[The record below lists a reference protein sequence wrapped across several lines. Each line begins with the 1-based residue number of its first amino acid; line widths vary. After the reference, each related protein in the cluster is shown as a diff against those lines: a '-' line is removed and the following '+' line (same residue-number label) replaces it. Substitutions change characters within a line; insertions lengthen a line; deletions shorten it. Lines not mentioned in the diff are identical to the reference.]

1 MVDAIVSLA
10 IEKLGAFI
18 AQEVNI
24 LLEVKDNLRWLKD
37 ELRYLH
43 SSVRSAESRLEE
55 EQIRNWVE
63 DVRDVANDA
72 IKILSD
78 FSAHQEE
85 YAAPKQGIW
94 DRVRACFCLIKEEAT
109 LYDIG
114 KEIDSI
120 KKRIEVIKNRRNE
133 YRIDNILATPNK
145 QQKER
150 TLLRITAINNQVEV
164 VGFEDDFKT
173 LMGELNSED
182 LSLKVISIHGMGGLG
197 KTSLAT
203 KLYNSSELRNF
214 DTRAKVCVSN
224 EYNIKDVLKRIVTS
238 FMGAEYE
245 QKLSTM
251 DEYHLLQH
259 LPELLQS
266 RGRYLVLIDDIWDIK
281 VWDQIKIAFP
291 NQKNG
296 SRIIITTRNKTVA
309 ETVDDKSFVHQLRF
323 LTEDE
328 SWELFCK
335 RAKPTTQN
343 MEKLGK
349 EMVGK
354 CRGLPLAIVV
364 LSGLLLHYMSYDY
377 WSKVKEHIW
386 RHLKDGGSF
395 QIEEILS
402 LSYNDLSPQMKD
414 CFLYLARYPEDH
426 VIDPDELKRL
436 WIAEEFISEAEEGEG
451 VIMEDMAENCLNELI
466 NRNLLQVNKLRWSG
480 QVESCRVHDLV
491 RDLAIKKA
499 KEHKL
504 LVVLDSGKHHP
515 ELIHL
520 LEGQPRHAIYNEIG
534 EYLKLV
540 EHRFDALRLRSL
552 TLVRYFGAKLELK
565 EMKLV
570 CSKFKNLKILDMD
583 RVHLKKIPEEIGDL
597 VHLRYLGLMGP
608 ELYSPITIEIPA
620 SIGKLKKLQ
629 TLHGRRNTDYTVPKE
644 ICELHELRHL
654 HIRISGSL
662 NIGTHQ
668 TKLQTLDRI
677 EYKEWMKIDTVN
689 LTNLHTLSICDKD
702 DEEEEEYSYT
712 LESVANLTSLQTL
725 ALWIN
730 VEIPTLKPLSSCNR
744 LKSVSL
750 LNTLKDPSELRHLP
764 DSITDLSLI
773 GSELTEDPMPTLGSL
788 LNLTALELGPYVY
801 MGNKMVCSENGFP
814 SLQIL
819 RLKELEELEE
829 LEVGDGAFP
838 SLKQFQRVGC
848 LKLKNIPV
856 QLAERVCPWV
866 ELDDLTF
873 NLNFI

>member
-37 ELRYLH
+37 ELRYLQ

-72 IKILSD
+72 LKILSD
-78 FSAHQEE
+78 FSAHQQE
-85 YAAPKQGIW
+85 YAAPKQGIL
-94 DRVRACFCLIKEEAT
+94 DRVRACVCLIKEEAT

-150 TLLRITAINNQVEV
+150 TLLRITAINDQVEV

-173 LMGELNSED
+173 LKAELNSED
-182 LSLKVISIHGMGGLG
+182 LSLKVISIHGMGGSG

-214 DTRAKVCVSN
+214 KTRAKVCVSN
-224 EYNIKDVLKRIVTS
+224 DYNIKDVLKRIIKS
-238 FMGAEYE
+238 FMGLEHE

-251 DEYHLLQH
+251 DEYDLLQY
-259 LPELLQS
+259 LTKLLED
-266 RGRYLVLIDDIWDIK
+266 RGCYLALIDDIWDIK
-281 VWDQIKIAFP
+281 AWIQIKDAFP
-291 NQKNG
+291 DQKNG
-296 SRIIITTRNKTVA
+296 SRIIITTRNKKVA
-309 ETVDDKSFVHQLRF
+309 EMADGKCFVHQLRF

-335 RAKPTTQN
+335 RAEPTTPN
-343 MEKLGK
+343 LKKLGR
-349 EMVGK
+349 EMVSK

-364 LSGLLLHYMSYDY
+364 LSGLLSHNMSYNY

-386 RHLKDGGSF
+386 RQLNVGGSF

-402 LSYNDLSPQMKD
+402 LSFNDLSPQMKD

-436 WIAEEFISEAEEGEG
+436 WIGEEFMSEAEEGEG
-451 VIMEDMAENCLNELI
+451 VIMEDLAEDCLKELI
-466 NRNLLQVNKLRWSG
+466 NRNLLQVNDLRWNG
-480 QVESCRVHDLV
+480 QVKSCRVHDLV

-520 LEGQPRHAIYNEIG
+520 FEGQPRHVIYNEIG

-540 EHRFDALRLRSL
+540 ERRFDALLVRSL
-552 TLVRYFGAKLELK
+552 AVVNYLSGKYELK

-570 CSKFKNLKILDMD
+570 CARFKNLKVLDMTS
-583 RVHLKKIPEEIGDL
+583 VYSKIIPEEIGDL
-597 VHLRYLGLMGP
+597 VHLKYLGLMGR
-608 ELYSPITIEIPA
+608 EKYSTIPIDIPA

-629 TLHGRRNTDYTVPKE
+629 TLHGRGTTDYRVPRE

-654 HIRISGSL
+654 HIDVTGSL

-668 TKLQTLDRI
+668 TKLQTLLQI
-677 EYKEWMKIDTVN
+677 SCKEWMKIDTVN
-689 LTNLHTLSICDKD
+689 LTNLHTLSINKVI
-702 DEEEEEYSYT
+702 EEGYSYT
-712 LESVANLTSLQTL
+712 LESVSNLTSLQTFTL
-725 ALWIN
+725 YFYS

-744 LKSVSL
+744 LKSVYL
-750 LNTLKDPSELRHLP
+750 WGILKDPSELRHLP
-764 DSITDLSLI
+764 DSITDLSLRVI
-773 GSELTEDPMPTLGSL
+773 EFTEDPMPTLGSL
-788 LNLTALELGPYVY
+788 SNLTALLLDNVY
-801 MGNKMVCSENGFP
+801 RGNKMVCSENGFP

-819 RLKELEELEE
+819 RLEGFFNLEE

-838 SLKQFQRVGC
+838 SLKQFQTILC
-848 LKLKNIPV
+848 PSLKKIPV
-856 QLAERVCPWV
+856 QLAER
-866 ELDDLTF
+866 
-873 NLNFI
+873 

>member
-1 MVDAIVSLA
+1 MVDAIVSFA
-10 IEKLGAFI
+10 IEKLGEFI

-37 ELRYLH
+37 ELRYLQ
-43 SSVRSAESRLEE
+43 SSIRSAESRLEE

-63 DVRDVANDA
+63 DVIDVANDA

-78 FSAHQEE
+78 FSAHQQE
-85 YAAPKQGIW
+85 YAAPKQGIL
-94 DRVRACFCLIKEEAT
+94 DRVRACVCLIKEEAT

-114 KEIDSI
+114 KEIDSL
-120 KKRIEVIKNRRNE
+120 KKRIEVIKNRRND

-173 LMGELNSED
+173 LKAELNSED

-266 RGRYLVLIDDIWDIK
+266 QGRYLVLIDDIWDIK
-281 VWDQIKIAFP
+281 VWDQIKTAFP

-309 ETVDDKSFVHQLRF
+309 ETVDDKCFVHQLRF

-364 LSGLLLHYMSYDY
+364 LSSLLLHNMSYEY

-402 LSYNDLSPQMKD
+402 LSFNDLSPQIKD

-426 VIDPDELKRL
+426 VIDLDKLKRL

-451 VIMEDMAENCLNELI
+451 VIMEDLAEDCLNELI
-466 NRNLLQVNKLRWSG
+466 NRNLLQVNDLRWNG
-480 QVESCRVHDLV
+480 QVQGCRVHDLV

-504 LVVLDSGKHHP
+504 LVVLESGKHHP

-520 LEGQPRHAIYNEIG
+520 LEGQPRHVIYNEIG

-540 EHRFDALRLRSL
+540 ERRFDALLVRSL
-552 TLVRYFGAKLELK
+552 AVVNYLSGKYELK

-570 CSKFKNLKILDMD
+570 CARFKNLKVLDMD
-583 RVHLKKIPEEIGDL
+583 SVHSKKIPKEIGDL
-597 VHLRYLGLMGP
+597 VHLKYLGLMGHEEYP
-608 ELYSPITIEIPA
+608 IEIPA

-629 TLHGRRNTDYTVPKE
+629 TLHGRWTTYYTVPRE

-654 HIRISGSL
+654 AINLLKKDYVFVLGNVLWDFRRRDDSPRGS
-662 NIGTHQ
+662 TF
-668 TKLQTLDRI
+668 
-677 EYKEWMKIDTVN
+677 
-689 LTNLHTLSICDKD
+689 
-702 DEEEEEYSYT
+702 
-712 LESVANLTSLQTL
+712 
-725 ALWIN
+725 
-730 VEIPTLKPLSSCNR
+730 
-744 LKSVSL
+744 
-750 LNTLKDPSELRHLP
+750 
-764 DSITDLSLI
+764 
-773 GSELTEDPMPTLGSL
+773 
-788 LNLTALELGPYVY
+788 LNLEDSAGPD
-801 MGNKMVCSENGFP
+801 KTT
-814 SLQIL
+814 
-819 RLKELEELEE
+819 
-829 LEVGDGAFP
+829 D
-838 SLKQFQRVGC
+838 
-848 LKLKNIPV
+848 
-856 QLAERVCPWV
+856 
-866 ELDDLTF
+866 
-873 NLNFI
+873 

>member
-37 ELRYLH
+37 ELRYLQ

-85 YAAPKQGIW
+85 YAAPKRGIL
-94 DRVRACFCLIKEEAT
+94 DRVRGCVCVCNGEVM

-114 KEIDSI
+114 KEIESL
-120 KKRIEVIKNRRNE
+120 KRRIEVIKNRRNE

-164 VGFEDDFKT
+164 VGFEDDFKI
-173 LMGELNSED
+173 LKAELDSKD
-182 LSLKVISIHGMGGLG
+182 LALKVISIHGMGGLG

-266 RGRYLVLIDDIWDIK
+266 QGRYLVLIDDIWDIK

-291 NQKNG
+291 NQKNR
-296 SRIIITTRNKTVA
+296 SRIIITTRNKKVA
-309 ETVDDKSFVHQLRF
+309 EMADGKCFVHQLRF

-335 RAKPTTQN
+335 RAEPTIQN
-343 MEKLGK
+343 LKKLGR

-364 LSGLLLHYMSYDY
+364 LSGLLSHNMSYEY

-386 RHLKDGGSF
+386 RHLKDDDLSP
-395 QIEEILS
+395 QIGEILS

-426 VIDPDELKRL
+426 VIDLDELKRL

-451 VIMEDMAENCLNELI
+451 VIMEDLAEDCLNELI
-466 NRNLLQVNKLRWSG
+466 NRNLLQVNDLRWNG
-480 QVESCRVHDLV
+480 QVQGCRVHDLV

-504 LVVLDSGKHHP
+504 LVVLESGKHHP
-515 ELIHL
+515 EHIHL
-520 LEGQPRHAIYNEIG
+520 LEGQPRHVIYNEIG

-540 EHRFDALRLRSL
+540 ERRFDALLVRSL
-552 TLVRYFGAKLELK
+552 AVVNYLSGKYELE

-570 CSKFKNLKILDMD
+570 CARFKNLKVLDMTS
-583 RVHLKKIPEEIGDL
+583 VHSEVIPEEIGDL
-597 VHLRYLGLMGP
+597 VHLKYLGLMGR
-608 ELYSPITIEIPA
+608 EKYSKIPIDIPA

-629 TLHGRRNTDYTVPKE
+629 TLHGRRSTDYTVPRE

-654 HIRISGSL
+654 AINVTGSL
-662 NIGTHQ
+662 NIGKHQ
-668 TKLQTLDRI
+668 TKLRTLLSID
-677 EYKEWMKIDTVN
+677 YKEWMKIDTVN
-689 LTNLHTLSICDKD
+689 LTNLHTLFIYGQSN
-702 DEEEEEYSYT
+702 SYT
-712 LESVANLTSLQTL
+712 LESVANLTSLQTFTL
-725 ALWIN
+725 LFIF

-744 LKSVSL
+744 LKSVDL
-750 LNTLKDPSELRHLP
+750 TGILKDPSELRHLP
-764 DSITDLSLI
+764 DSITDLSLVDTK
-773 GSELTEDPMPTLGSL
+773 LTEDPMPTLGSL
-788 LNLTALELGPYVY
+788 SNLTALHLGSNVY
-801 MGNKMVCSENGFP
+801 RGNKMVCSENGFP

-819 RLKELEELEE
+819 ILYNFLNLEE
-829 LEVGDGAFP
+829 LEVGDRAFP
-838 SLKQFQRVGC
+838 SLKQFQRFGC
-848 LKLKNIPV
+848 IKLKNIPV
-856 QLAERVCPWV
+856 QLAEC
-866 ELDDLTF
+866 LQ
-873 NLNFI
+873 NS

>member
-37 ELRYLH
+37 ELRYLQ

-85 YAAPKQGIW
+85 YAAPKQGIL
-94 DRVRACFCLIKEEAT
+94 DRVRACVCVCNREVM

-114 KEIDSI
+114 KEIESLQ
-120 KKRIEVIKNRRNE
+120 KRILLIKNRRND
-133 YRIDNILATPNK
+133 YRIDNILATPKK

-173 LMGELNSED
+173 LMGELNSKD

-281 VWDQIKIAFP
+281 VWDQVKIAFP

-296 SRIIITTRNKTVA
+296 SRIIITTRNKKVA
-309 ETVDDKSFVHQLRF
+309 EMTNVLADDKCFVHQLRF

-335 RAKPTTQN
+335 RAEPTTPN
-343 MEKLGK
+343 MKKLGR

-364 LSGLLLHYMSYDY
+364 LSGLLSHNMSYDY

-386 RHLKDGGSF
+386 RHLKDDDLSP
-395 QIEEILS
+395 QIGEILS
-402 LSYNDLSPQMKD
+402 LSFNDLSPQMKD

-451 VIMEDMAENCLNELI
+451 VIMEDLAEDCLNELI
-466 NRNLLQVNKLRWSG
+466 NRNLLQVNDLRWNG
-480 QVESCRVHDLV
+480 QVQGCRVHDLV

-540 EHRFDALRLRSL
+540 ERRFDALCVRSL
-552 TLVRYFGAKLELK
+552 AVVNYLRGKDELK
-565 EMKLV
+565 EMKLA
-570 CSKFKNLKILDMD
+570 CARFKNLKVLDMD
-583 RVHLKKIPEEIGDL
+583 SVQSKRIPEEIGDL
-597 VHLRYLGLMGP
+597 VHLKYLGLMGL
-608 ELYSPITIEIPA
+608 EEYSDDPIEIPA

-629 TLHGRRNTDYTVPKE
+629 TLHGRWRTDYTVPPE

-654 HIRISGSL
+654 DIDVTGSL

-677 EYKEWMKIDTVN
+677 ECKEWMKIDTVN
-689 LTNLHTLSICDKD
+689 LTKLHTLCIYGEKYQSN
-702 DEEEEEYSYT
+702 SYR
-712 LESVANLTSLQTL
+712 LESVANLTSLQTFTL
-725 ALWIN
+725 FFRS

-744 LKSVSL
+744 LKSMSL
-750 LNTLKDPSELRHLP
+750 VGTLKDPSELRHLP
-764 DSITDLSLI
+764 DSITDLSLRV
-773 GSELTEDPMPTLGSL
+773 SEFTEDPMPTLGSL
-788 LNLTALELGPYVY
+788 SNLTALQLDNVY
-801 MGNKMVCSENGFP
+801 RGNKMVCSENGFP

-819 RLKELEELEE
+819 ILFDFQNLEE

-848 LKLKNIPV
+848 IKLKNIPV
-856 QLAERVCPWV
+856 QLAER
-866 ELDDLTF
+866 LQ
-873 NLNFI
+873 NS

>member
-37 ELRYLH
+37 ELRYLQ

-78 FSAHQEE
+78 FSAHQQE
-85 YAAPKQGIW
+85 YAAPKQGIL
-94 DRVRACFCLIKEEAT
+94 DRVRACVCLIKEEAT

-224 EYNIKDVLKRIVTS
+224 EYDIKDVVKRIAKS

-251 DEYHLLQH
+251 DEYDLLQH
-259 LPELLQS
+259 LSELLQS

-296 SRIIITTRNKTVA
+296 SRIIITTRNKKVA
-309 ETVDDKSFVHQLRF
+309 EMADGKCFVHQLRF

-335 RAKPTTQN
+335 RAQATTPN
-343 MEKLGK
+343 LKKLGK
-349 EMVGK
+349 EMVSK

-364 LSGLLLHYMSYDY
+364 LSGLLSHNMSYDY

-386 RHLKDGGSF
+386 RHLKDNDLSP
-395 QIEEILS
+395 QIGEILS
-402 LSYNDLSPQMKD
+402 LSFNDLSPQMKD

-451 VIMEDMAENCLNELI
+451 VIMEDLAEDCLKELI
-466 NRNLLQVNKLRWSG
+466 NRNLLQVNDLRWNS

-504 LVVLDSGKHHP
+504 LVVLDSGKHLTDP
-515 ELIHL
+515 IHL
-520 LEGQPRHAIYNEIG
+520 LEGQACHVIYNDGIG
-534 EYLKLV
+534 VYLQFV
-540 EHRFDALRLRSL
+540 ERRFDASRLRSL
-552 TLVRYFGAKLELK
+552 ALVNYSKLELK
-565 EMKLV
+565 EMKLL
-570 CSKFKNLKILDMD
+570 CTRFKNIKVLDMISVGLE
-583 RVHLKKIPEEIGDL
+583 RIPEEIGDL
-597 VHLRYLGLMGP
+597 VHLKYLGLMGHEDGSDDP
-608 ELYSPITIEIPA
+608 IEIPA

-629 TLHGRRNTDYTVPKE
+629 TLHGRRSTYYTVPRE

-654 HIRISGSL
+654 DINVTGSL

-668 TKLQTLDRI
+668 TKLQTLFGRI
-677 EYKEWMKIDTVN
+677 SCKEWMKIDTVN
-689 LTNLHTLSICDKD
+689 LTNLHTLSIFDKGGI
-702 DEEEEEYSYT
+702 EEGYSYT
-712 LESVANLTSLQTL
+712 LESVANLTSLQTFIL
-725 ALWIN
+725 LFIF

-744 LKSVSL
+744 LKSVFL
-750 LNTLKDPSELRHLP
+750 FGILRNPSELRHLP
-764 DSITDLSLI
+764 DSITDLSLVNTKF
-773 GSELTEDPMPTLGSL
+773 TEDPMPTLGSL
-788 LNLTALELGPYVY
+788 SNLTALELGPSVY
-801 MGNKMVCSENGFP
+801 RGNKMVCSENGFP

-819 RLKELEELEE
+819 KLKDFVDLEE

-838 SLKQFQRVGC
+838 SLKQFQTC
-848 LKLKNIPV
+848 DCPKLKNIPV
-856 QLAERVCPWV
+856 QLAERVGPWV
-866 ELDDLTF
+866 G
-873 NLNFI
+873 

>member
-24 LLEVKDNLRWLKD
+24 LLEVKDDLRWLKD
-37 ELRYLH
+37 ELRYLQ

-85 YAAPKQGIW
+85 YAAPKQGIL

-114 KEIDSI
+114 KEIDSL
-120 KKRIEVIKNRRNE
+120 KKRIELIKNRRND

-296 SRIIITTRNKTVA
+296 SRIIITTRNKKVA
-309 ETVDDKSFVHQLRF
+309 EMADDKCFVHQLRF

-515 ELIHL
+515 ELIYL

-534 EYLKLV
+534 E
-540 EHRFDALRLRSL
+540 
-552 TLVRYFGAKLELK
+552 YFGAKLELK

-583 RVHLKKIPEEIGDL
+583 RVHLERIPEEIGDL
-597 VHLRYLGLMGP
+597 VHLKYLGLMGP
-608 ELYSPITIEIPA
+608 EIYSVDPIEIPA

-629 TLHGRRNTDYTVPKE
+629 TLHGRRTTDYTVPKE

-654 HIRISGSL
+654 HIRIRGSL

-677 EYKEWMKIDTVN
+677 ECKEWMKIDTVN
-689 LTNLHTLSICDKD
+689 LTNLHTLCIY
-702 DEEEEEYSYT
+702 EEGQIEEGYNYT
-712 LESVANLTSLQTL
+712 LESVANLKTLQTL
-725 ALWIN
+725 ALWF
-730 VEIPTLKPLSSCNR
+730 EYIPTLKPLSSCNR

-773 GSELTEDPMPTLGSL
+773 GSELREDPMPTLGSL

-819 RLKELEELEE
+819 ILEELKELEE

-838 SLKQFQRVGC
+838 SLKQFQTRKC
-848 LKLKNIPV
+848 PELKKIPV
-856 QLAERVCPWV
+856 QLAECLRPWFYDAPCFMTP
-866 ELDDLTF
+866 LGWMT
-873 NLNFI
+873 